1 MRRRL
6 NGFAPPGQLGR
17 SIASLITSMPST
29 HIGFFR
35 SLFFG
40 AADALL
46 FAGVLFLAEKL
57 VGYVGWPRVW
67 FAWASTSVLLILC
80 FSSTSYFTHRFLM
93 RRTHSL
99 VLLWLT
105 IGVVAVCIWNA
116 LFAASAYWSWH
127 KYNYT
132 VEYYE
137 ITNPRNPQFGLFSL
151 ALVIVT
157 NLIFATAIKL
167 LSARRTPLAGNA

>member
-1 MRRRL
+1 
-6 NGFAPPGQLGR
+6 
-17 SIASLITSMPST
+17 MPST
-29 HIGFFR
+29 HIGFFQ
-35 SLFFG
+35 SLLLG

-46 FAGVLFLAEKL
+46 FASVLFLAEKL

-67 FAWASTSVLLILC
+67 FAWGSISVLLILC
-80 FSSTSYFTHRFLM
+80 FAPTSYFAHRFFM
-93 RRTHSL
+93 RWTHSS
-99 VLLWLT
+99 VLLWLA
-105 IGVVAVCIWNA
+105 IGVAAVCIWNA

-151 ALVIVT
+151 ALVIVS

-167 LSARRTPLAGNA
+167 FSVRPTPPAVNA